1 MHAQGELGDHR
12 PLTALAA
19 AVTEFK
25 PDRIV
30 ISTHP
35 EVHSAWLRQD
45 VVDKARVAYPAIPI
59 RHIVSTID
67 PVVTP

>member
-1 MHAQGELGDHR
+1 VAKF
-12 PLTALAA
+12 A
-19 AVTEFK
+19 

-45 VVDKARVAYPAIPI
+45 VVDKARHTYPAIPV
-59 RHIVSTID
+59 RHIVATIAD
-67 PVVTP
+67 PVDAT